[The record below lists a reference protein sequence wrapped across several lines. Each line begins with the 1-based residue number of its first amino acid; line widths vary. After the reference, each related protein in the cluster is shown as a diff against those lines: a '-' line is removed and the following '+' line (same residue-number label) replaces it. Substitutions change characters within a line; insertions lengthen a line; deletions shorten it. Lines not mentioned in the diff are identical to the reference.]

1 MLLLINLFG
10 VCMQLYEI
18 ILAAMGVILF
28 IAAII
33 FTGLKRDT
41 KLLITMYLVSL
52 VMIAFPAIS
61 KVAFSEV
68 TVEVQRLQ
76 CINSR
81 LADNPSDSAL
91 QEAAKKKIED
101 IKKDGLD
108 ANNTSTVVAIANT
121 NALLKDSVKAVE
133 WVEKGLRSNTNNQ
146 QLIKLKEKL
155 NTPRVQIEVDLKKIK
170 TDPANKEVLR
180 QLNIKTKALEKTN
193 ASGEEALTT
202 LSKANALLGDTIKAT
217 KQVDAALKVNP
228 KNLEAIKVKRNLFV
242 KPN

>member
-18 ILAAMGVILF
+18 ILAAMGIVLF
-28 IAAII
+28 IAAIV

-41 KLLITMYLVSL
+41 KLLITMYLASL

-61 KVAFSEV
+61 KVAFSEI

-76 CINSR
+76 CINNR
-81 LADNPSDSAL
+81 LADNPSDTTL

-101 IKKDGLD
+101 IKRDGLD
-108 ANNTSTVVAIANT
+108 STNTSTVITIANT

-133 WVEKGLRSNTNNQ
+133 WVEKGLRSNINSK

-155 NTPRVQIEVDLKKIK
+155 NTPRVQIEVDLQKIK
-170 TDPANKEVLR
+170 NNPANKETLR
-180 QLNIKTKALEKTN
+180 QLNIKTKALEKTI
-193 ASGEEALTT
+193 APSADVLTT
-202 LSKANALLGDTIKAT
+202 LSKANAILGDSIKAT
-217 KQVDAALKVNP
+217 QQVDAALRVNP
-228 KNLEAIKVKRNLFV
+228 KNAEAIKVKRNLFV